1 MKVAKFGGSSLSNA
15 SQIKKVATII
25 ANNPD
30 MKAVVVSAPGK
41 RYPDDT
47 KVTDLLID
55 IHHRLMKKQSP
66 DEAINLVLKRYEEII
81 HELGL
86 SNNLIPRFR
95 GRLEQYIQTLSSP
108 SRLLDALKSCGE
120 DFNAQVIAHYL
131 RHLGLEARYI
141 SPLEAGIR
149 VTDEP
154 ANARLLDF
162 SYKEIAKL
170 KQKNGILIIPGF
182 FGYSLNDDI
191 VTFSRGGSDI
201 SGAIVANAFDAEI
214 YENYTDESFIY
225 AMHPGKIDQPVAIKQ
240 ITYQEMRELSYAGFA
255 IFHDEAL
262 EPVYRKDIPVMIR
275 NTNQPEIEGT
285 TIMAKRQLDAKHPV
299 IGISSD
305 SGFMSISIDKYLLNR
320 ERTFIRQTLQIFE
333 EFGLSV
339 EHIPSGIDNISL
351 ILRKNQIQSIQ
362 HLNQLLEALHQ
373 QLKPDAIHVEDEL
386 VLLAIVG
393 EGLQRAVGAAAAATR
408 TFAEHKINI
417 RMISQGASEISML
430 FIIPEADEQQ
440 ALKGLYQTY
449 FKTQND

>member
-15 SQIKKVATII
+15 VQIKKVADII
-25 ANNPD
+25 INNPD
-30 MKAVVVSAPGK
+30 IKAVVVSAPGK
-41 RYPDDT
+41 RYADDI
-47 KVTDLLID
+47 KVTDLLIN
-55 IHHRLMKKQSP
+55 IHQCLMKKQSP
-66 DEAINLVLKRYEEII
+66 EEAIRLVLARYESII
-81 HELGL
+81 QELEL
-86 SNNLIPRFR
+86 SNHLIPRFK
-95 GRLEQYIQTLSSP
+95 GRLEQYIQTLTSP

-120 DFNAQVIAHYL
+120 DFNAQIMAHYL
-131 RHLGLEARYI
+131 RHLGVEAHYV

-170 KQKNGILIIPGF
+170 KDKSGTLIIPGF

-201 SGAIVANAFDAEI
+201 SGAIIANAFDADL

-225 AMHPGKIDQPVAIKQ
+225 AMHPGKIEHPVAIQ
-240 ITYQEMRELSYAGFA
+240 EITYQEMRELSYAGFA

-275 NTNQPEIEGT
+275 NTNQPEVEGT
-285 TIMAKRQLDAKHPV
+285 TIMAKRSLNANRPV

-320 ERTFIRQTLQIFE
+320 ERTFIRRTLQIFE

-373 QLKPDAIHVEDEL
+373 QLKPDAIHVEDSL

-393 EGLQRAVGAAAAATR
+393 EGLQRAVGAAAAATK
-408 TFAEHKINI
+408 TFADHQINI

-430 FIIPEADEQQ
+430 FVIPEIDEQK
-440 ALKGLYQTY
+440 ALEGLYQTY
-449 FKTQND
+449 FSH